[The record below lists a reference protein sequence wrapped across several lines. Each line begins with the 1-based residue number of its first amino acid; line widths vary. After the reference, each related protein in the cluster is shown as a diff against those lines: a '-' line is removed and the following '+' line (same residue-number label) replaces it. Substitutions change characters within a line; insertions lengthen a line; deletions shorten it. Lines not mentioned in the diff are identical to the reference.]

1 MLRFLV
7 IILISTSIAAAYMP
21 ITLHLINSNILASI
35 RGGNNHNN
43 EHHKGQMN
51 ENIFKVNTE
60 TIDNDEATIKS
71 TNTTKS
77 NGAINA
83 WRRILPTRITEKIFQ
98 HFFSIFIL
106 DPDILR
112 SCAKVCSFVVWTF
125 MILSFLGTIG
135 VDTKPLLSLL
145 SISGLTI
152 GFAAKDIL
160 TNTFAGIFILFTR
173 PFKRGWV
180 ISVCGYRGQVL
191 STDIRYLRMLLLKVC
206 TPSYLTIIRRCIYY

>member
-21 ITLHLINSNILASI
+21 ISLHLFKSNIFTSI

-43 EHHKGQMN
+43 EHKGQMN
-51 ENIFKVNTE
+51 ENIFKVNTD
-60 TIDNDEATIKS
+60 TIDYDEATIKS

-77 NGAINA
+77 NNAINA